1 MFPNTCHCCLHSMNP
16 ISTFYMIAAN
26 FNYFFNHFNIH
37 LLYLCFDPLSSRNQF
52 RLILIHLI
60 PLQTPCIPRM
70 KQRIKTDIET
80 AYMQIWGTR
89 TSICVLFE
97 VIAAKVFGKDYCKG
111 PIDETF
117 EWQSFQSIMLSLCSN
132 DSGSSW
138 NNQTSDNYNSWPK
151 QITELIRYPCRVCDL
166 IKYMLNCVFYE
177 LIHITIWLHCD
188 SLIHE
193 VKRFQHCKP
202 ILINASK
209 KDENYEHNIHWNKVI
224 LQTND
229 DECSWKVLLRNGP
242 RRSQVMWVTIS
253 NWKWQVQGN
262 R

>member
-52 RLILIHLI
+52 RLILIRLI

-97 VIAAKVFGKDYCKG
+97 VIILLRRFLERITVKAPLMKH
-111 PIDETF
+111 
-117 EWQSFQSIMLSLCSN
+117 SN
-132 DSGSSW
+132 DNHFSQLCFHYA
-138 NNQTSDNYNSWPK
+138 QTTRDRAGTTK
-151 QITELIRYPCRVCDL
+151 QATIIIPDRSRLQNWYD
-166 IKYMLNCVFYE
+166 
-177 LIHITIWLHCD
+177 IHAGFVIWLNTCLIACFM
-188 SLIHE
+188 SLFISLYDY
-193 VKRFQHCKP
+193 
-202 ILINASK
+202 I
-209 KDENYEHNIHWNKVI
+209 
-224 LQTND
+224 
-229 DECSWKVLLRNGP
+229 
-242 RRSQVMWVTIS
+242 VTH
-253 NWKWQVQGN
+253 
-262 R
+262 